1 MLVKMILTNGGDY
14 EKSLKQRRWA
24 AIGML
29 TVGLVG
35 FVCYFLLV
43 PGSSLSGH
51 AQGFYLGAA
60 SGISF
65 GALLLLIRTQYL
77 LTHPQAQRR
86 AKIKETDEREQKIVH
101 TSFEAAGAVT
111 FFACVAAIFI
121 VLPLSMA
128 AFRALMAVMIL
139 YSLTFLAA
147 NVWLSKKL

>member
-1 MLVKMILTNGGDY
+1 MLVKQLLTGGGNY

-29 TVGLVG
+29 CVGLVG

-43 PGSSLSGH
+43 PDSGLSDY

-65 GALLLLIRTQYL
+65 GALALLVRTQYL
-77 LTHPQAQRR
+77 ITHPQAQRKAR
-86 AKIKETDEREQKIVH
+86 IKETDERQMHIAR
-101 TSFEAAGAVT
+101 TAAQFAGVLT
-111 FFACVAAIFI
+111 FFASVAAMFV

-128 AFRALMAVMIL
+128 AFQTLMAVMVL
-139 YSLTFLAA
+139 YAVSFYLSNL
-147 NVWLSKKL
+147 WLSKKL